1 MTARLRTPFRSLSA
15 DNFISRGSAGQVFA
29 ISQYVVFKCPTLFDN
44 PVQAQAEEMKE
55 SIKKLENE
63 KAIYQ
68 ILMEHWHPN
77 IVCGLLCVPEGI
89 FLHRQEMTLET
100 RIERSPMSTIS
111 QSTQER
117 WIQQITSALAWIEH
131 LGYAHGDLRPA
142 NIFLGT
148 REEVRL
154 GDFDATVKRGE
165 QLMVASEPFC
175 KMDENYEPPSAGPL
189 SEQFS
194 LASCIYT
201 IRFGHKPFHDIEA
214 PVRVRRLIMNQF
226 PSTAADLIFGDLT
239 QECWH
244 GGYHSVEAVE
254 HEVVSLLE
262 KHTDVERHVES
273 DMLVLDDIKAQCT
286 EFLERESTTSTPQ
299 GLYI

>member
-1 MTARLRTPFRSLSA
+1 MTARLRMPFRSLSA

-29 ISQYVVFKCPTLFDN
+29 INENVVFKCPTIFEN
-44 PVQAQAEEMKE
+44 PVRAQAEEMKE

-63 KAIYQ
+63 KAICQ
-68 ILMEHWHPN
+68 ILMKRWHPN
-77 IVCGLLCVPEGI
+77 IVCGLLCIPEGI

-100 RIERSPMSTIS
+100 CIERSQIS
-111 QSTQER
+111 AISASTQER

-142 NIFLGT
+142 NIFLGSM
-148 REEVRL
+148 EEVRL

-165 QLMVASEPFC
+165 QLVVASEPFC
-175 KMDENYEPPSAGPL
+175 KMDEDFEPPLAGPL

-214 PVRVRRLIMNQF
+214 PIRVRRLIMNQF
-226 PSTAADLIFGDLT
+226 PSTAADPIFGELT
-239 QECWH
+239 QACWH
-244 GGYHSVEAVE
+244 GGYISIEAVY

-262 KHTDVERHVES
+262 KHTVVEKHFEN
-273 DMLVLDDIKAQCT
+273 DTLFLDDIKAQCT
-286 EFLERESTTSTPQ
+286 TFLEMDSTTSTQ
-299 GLYI
+299 YVCY